1 MTNAAL
7 APSPE
12 AGKIAADVQHHLRYS
27 LGRRIQAAT
36 PYEMF
41 RALTLAIR
49 PRIVDGLIATADR
62 YERHDAKRLYYLS
75 LEFLI
80 GQSLRNNLMNL
91 GIFEVCLDA
100 VAKMGDDLD
109 YLISAEPDACLPTA
123 AQGLLA

>member
-12 AGKIAADVQHHLRYS
+12 AGNIAADVQHHLRYS

-49 PRIVDGLIATADR
+49 PRIVDGLIDTADR
-62 YERHDAKRLYYLS
+62 YERHNAKRLYYVS

-80 GQSLRNNLMNL
+80 GQSLRNNLMSL
-91 GIFEVCLDA
+91 GIFEICPDA
-100 VAKMGDDLD
+100 VSKLGGAIDDL
-109 YLISAEPDACLPTA
+109 LAAERDAALGNGGP
-123 AQGLLA
+123 GR